1 MESSVESWWVL
12 PMTLIPAISGEQHG
26 NIATIATSFAY
37 LAVFACLAWAG
48 ASLLYWA
55 HPGGPAWGKYWRVRG
70 KGPKPSTIP
79 GPRGLPVVGSLGLM
93 SGLAHCSLDDEASRR
108 PGAKRLMALS
118 LGPVRAVVT
127 SHPDVAKE
135 ILDSPAFA
143 DRPLNHAAYGLMF
156 HRSIGFAEHGPYW
169 RALRRIAAG
178 HLFGPRQVEAF
189 APYRASVGEGIV
201 AALRGAGGSGAVQ
214 VRGLLRRASL
224 YYIMRFVFGKEYDVS
239 RAAPASGKEVEELL
253 EMVHE
258 GYELLGKENWCDY
271 FPGLAALDP
280 QGVGARCAELM
291 PRVNRFVHGII
302 QEHRAKPIA
311 GEEARDFVDI
321 LLALQESEGLADADI
336 AAVLW
341 VRIELRHLI
350 TRGLELTANTVA
362 H

>member
-1 MESSVESWWVL
+1 
-12 PMTLIPAISGEQHG
+12 
-26 NIATIATSFAY
+26 
-37 LAVFACLAWAG
+37 
-48 ASLLYWA
+48 
-55 HPGGPAWGKYWRVRG
+55 
-70 KGPKPSTIP
+70 
-79 GPRGLPVVGSLGLM
+79 
-93 SGLAHCSLDDEASRR
+93 
-108 PGAKRLMALS
+108 
-118 LGPVRAVVT
+118 
-127 SHPDVAKE
+127 
-135 ILDSPAFA
+135 
-143 DRPLNHAAYGLMF
+143 
-156 HRSIGFAEHGPYW
+156 
-169 RALRRIAAG
+169 
-178 HLFGPRQVEAF
+178 
-189 APYRASVGEGIV
+189 
-201 AALRGAGGSGAVQ
+201 
-214 VRGLLRRASL
+214 
-224 YYIMRFVFGKEYDVS
+224 MRFVFGKEYDVS
-239 RAAPASGKEVEELL
+239 RAAPPASGKEEVEELL

-302 QEHRAKPIA
+302 QEHRAKVIA